1 MRELP
6 GCEREFIRGFIPV
19 NNFSISDLF
28 DLRESGRL
36 WVCNVKYASKA
47 GVWNFSLMRR
57 PNKSGE
63 GAVGMYLLQCKGKL
77 FMRVR
82 QN

>member
-1 MRELP
+1 MQELP
-6 GCEREFIRGFIPV
+6 SCEREFISGFIPV

-28 DLRESGRL
+28 DLRENGRL
-36 WVCNVKYASKA
+36 WVCNAKDASKA
-47 GVWNFSLMRR
+47 RVWNFSLMRR

-63 GAVGMYLLQCKGKL
+63 GAVGMDLLQRKGKL

-82 QN
+82 

>member
-1 MRELP
+1 MQELP
-6 GCEREFIRGFIPV
+6 SCEREFISGFIPV
-19 NNFSISDLF
+19 NNFSISGLF

-36 WVCNVKYASKA
+36 WVCNAKDASKA
-47 GVWNFSLMRR
+47 RVWNFSLMRR

-63 GAVGMYLLQCKGKL
+63 GAVGMDLLQRKGKL

-82 QN
+82 